1 MLWAQPEV
9 IKYST
14 INHQPV
20 RGIPTRNQRAR
31 HLNFVNAKTTQT
43 AHISVRNTLTF
54 MAPSIAPGAVTK
66 GTAMPRTAMT
76 RDAMNDDRK
85 LLLSALTVVG
95 VAFMWPMLATRIRHS
110 KVTAAAFSDVWHNTA
125 IELNEPTV
133 KRSKRAIA

>member
-1 MLWAQPEV
+1 MLWAQPEA

-31 HLNFVNAKTTQT
+31 HLNFVNATITQT
-43 AHISVRNTLTF
+43 AHVSVRNMLTL

-66 GTAMPRTAMT
+66 GTAMPRTATT
-76 RDAMNDDRK
+76 RDTMKDDRK

-95 VAFMWPMLATRIRHS
+95 VAFIWPMLATRMRHS
-110 KVTAAAFSDVWHNTA
+110 KVTAGAVFTTTGETS
-125 IELNEPTV
+125 P
-133 KRSKRAIA
+133 